1 MKVSRY
7 LIGVAAACLLLGTAG
22 SASAGF
28 VFWTEWTEKTSG
40 SPDTVVGAVDV
51 SGFGTVDVTYT
62 GGWTFAQV
70 NDSGN
75 NYWTYPGTYSDGTIL
90 DNSPSRSDIIALST
104 AGTTVHTITFSAPV
118 VNPAMAILSLGRSG
132 SAVQY
137 DFDAPFDIVSEGRGY
152 FGDGSLTELP
162 GDILEGRE
170 GHGTIQFQ
178 GTFSSISWTVS
189 TLENWHG
196 FTVGVLGV
204 ADESGP
210 TVPAPGA
217 LLLAG
222 LGTGVVGYLRRR
234 RSL

>member
-7 LIGVAAACLLLGTAG
+7 LIGVVAACLLLGTAG

-28 VFWTEWTEKTSG
+28 VFWTEWTEKTPG
-40 SPDTVVGAVDV
+40 SPDTVVGSVDV

-62 GGWTFAQV
+62 GDWTFAQV
-70 NDSGN
+70 NDSGA
-75 NYWTYPGTYSDGTIL
+75 NYWTYPGTYADGTIL
-90 DNSPSRSDIIALST
+90 DNGPSRRDIIALRT

-118 VNPAMAILSLGRSG
+118 VNPAMAIVSMGQYG
-132 SAVQY
+132 TPVQY
-137 DFDAPFDIVSEGRGY
+137 DFDAPFDIITEGRGAY
-152 FGDGSLTELP
+152 GDGSLAELP

-178 GTFSSISWTVS
+178 GTFSSINWTVS
-189 TLENWHG
+189 TDEYWHG

-204 ADESGP
+204 AEESGP

-217 LLLAG
+217 LLLAS
-222 LGTGVVGYLRRR
+222 LGTGVIGYLRRR